1 MPPRPGPAALALVV
15 VAALAA
21 CTAGGGIPRASG
33 PTGAP
38 PSGADATA
46 SPAAPTATPGATATP
61 ETAAWL
67 RAWLTQAIP
76 PRDALARADTLVVT
90 ADGVAV
96 QPMAVPAVFPG
107 PAVTPLGGR
116 RLSAAGRQAILA
128 RARELG
134 LLGGIGDLG
143 SPTAPGAAVGHIVL
157 QAGGRR
163 VEIAGDPV
171 AEMVCIKAPCNSAPR
186 SREAFGTFWRALSDL
201 GWLGAE
207 LGPERPFSPPA
218 YAVLV
223 GPSPMPDPSLGAD
236 VALWPL
242 AVPITSFGSPVGG
255 ARCGTVAGRD
265 AELLRAAL
273 GRANALTQWA
283 QGPATN
289 ATFGLTVRPVAD
301 GSDACREVFGAG

>member
-1 MPPRPGPAALALVV
+1 MAA
-15 VAALAA
+15 
-21 CTAGGGIPRASG
+21 
-33 PTGAP
+33 
-38 PSGADATA
+38 
-46 SPAAPTATPGATATP
+46 
-61 ETAAWL
+61 
-67 RAWLTQAIP
+67 
-76 PRDALARADTLVVT
+76 
-90 ADGVAV
+90 
-96 QPMAVPAVFPG
+96 PAVFPG

-116 RLSAAGRQAILA
+116 RLSEAGWQAILA
-128 RARELG
+128 RARDLG

-171 AEMVCIKAPCNSAPR
+171 AEMVCIKAPCNPAPG

-207 LGPERPFSPPA
+207 LGPEQPFSPPA

-255 ARCGTVAGRD
+255 ARCGTAAGPD

-273 GRANALTQWA
+273 ERANALTQWA
-283 QGPATN
+283 QSPATN